1 MLNITKNGEVV
12 LQVNEGGA
20 VNLDGFHAS
29 PVKAGWEFEL
39 DGNIYTAVEA
49 PPPPE
54 PEPPTP
60 EQIKASLADHAAQKR
75 YEKEVGGTIWNGW
88 PVHTDRESQSKIIA
102 EGLAIEAGERTD
114 PDAWKFADGVFRMVS
129 NEDFTSLAS
138 AVRQHVRDCFALEG
152 QVLALITTGVITTT
166 EQIDLVFEHG
176 IEALYGEN
184 EQSEDK

>member
-1 MLNITKNGEVV
+1 MTMLNILKNGEVIG
-12 LQVNEGGA
+12 QVPVDGA
-20 VNLDGFHAS
+20 VNVPGYHVS
-29 PVKAGWEFEL
+29 PARPGVVFGEYEL
-39 DGNIYTAVEA
+39 VEA
-49 PPPPE
+49 PEFE
-54 PEPPTP
+54 PVPPTP
-60 EQIKASLADHAAQKR
+60 EEFMHYAADKR
-75 YEKEVGGTIWNGW
+75 WQKEVGGTLWNGL

-102 EGLAIEAGERTD
+102 ERLAIEAGERDD
-114 PDAWKFADGVFRMVS
+114 PDYWKFADGVFRQVS